1 MKHRNQENK
10 LTNQLSNKTE
20 FFAVDYFRLLFSV
33 GIVAL
38 HLRPLMDVNNVLDY
52 FLSQVLSRL
61 GVPFFFLV
69 SGFFLQKKLDDSK
82 KIKAYL
88 VKLFRLYLVYTL
100 LYMPQIVYGYIN
112 GEAGFLLNAVF
123 FIKEFIFTGSYIHLW
138 YFVGLMVATLLLYL
152 FVRKL
157 KLSDKHI
164 MAIVLVLYVIGTVMN
179 AYLQPFIYSITVP
192 FSEMGTVGK
201 QYLLLSLYFK
211 FFYTTRN
218 GLFFGFPYLFFGY
231 LIAKNKE
238 SIYRKNYFLMAI
250 VSFIVMTGE
259 AFIAHKVFG
268 AGGQDMLFMLLPTSI
283 FVFLFILFIDCKNN
297 QRNAHISKHTREI
310 SVLYYGLHLFINS
323 YVSRIL
329 YKVILYQAFDIKLHS
344 TIRFVILIIL
354 NYVAAEVIIR
364 MSGIKYFKWLKNFY

>member
-1 MKHRNQENK
+1 MEIKKNN
-10 LTNQLSNKTE
+10 LTNKLSNKTE

-38 HLRPLMDVNNVLDY
+38 HLHPLKDVNSVLDY
-52 FLSQVLSRL
+52 FLTHVLTRL

-82 KIKAYL
+82 KIKTYL

-100 LYMPQIVYGYIN
+100 LYLPQIVYGYIK
-112 GEAGFLLNAVF
+112 GDEGFVHNVVS
-123 FIKEFIFTGSYIHLW
+123 FIKNLIFVGSYTHLW
-138 YFVGLMVATLLLYL
+138 YFVGLMVATLFLYL

-164 MAIVLVLYVIGTVMN
+164 MAVVLVFYVLGTVMN
-179 AYLQPFIYSITVP
+179 AYIQPLIKSITVP
-192 FSEMGTVGK
+192 VSELGTVDK

-211 FFYTTRN
+211 VFSTTRN
-218 GLFFGFPYLFFGY
+218 GLTFGLPYLFFGY

-238 SIYRKNYFLMAI
+238 SVYRKNYFVMAI

-259 AFIAHKVFG
+259 AFIAHEVFG
-268 AGGQDMLFMLLPTSI
+268 ASGQDMLFALLPTSI
-283 FVFLFILFIDCKNN
+283 FVFLFILYIDCKNN

-310 SVLYYGLHLFINS
+310 SVLYFGLHLFINS
-323 YVSRIL
+323 YVGGIL
-329 YKVILYQAFDIKLHS
+329 SKVFDIELHS
-344 TIRFVILIIL
+344 TIRFVLVTIL

-364 MSGIKYFKWLKNFY
+364 MSGIKHFKWLKNFY